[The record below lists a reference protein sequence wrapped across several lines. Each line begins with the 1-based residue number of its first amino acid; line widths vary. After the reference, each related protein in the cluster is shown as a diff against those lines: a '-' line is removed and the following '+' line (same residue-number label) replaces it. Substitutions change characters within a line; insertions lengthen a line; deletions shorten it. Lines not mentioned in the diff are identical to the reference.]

1 MMNQRP
7 TFMHFDGSRTGWC
20 VLYPVEIHIAGRQWE
35 EKLIVVPLNEWDIGV
50 RKFRFFTRC
59 GVTAHCYVPSP
70 KVERSI
76 SKTVA
81 DMKEYLKKLGK
92 LRQLQD
98 ELRSTKDELH
108 DMLNDYEFSL
118 TPFL

>member
-1 MMNQRP
+1 MNQRP
-7 TFMHFDGSRTGWC
+7 TFMNFDGSRTGWC
-20 VLYPVEIHIAGRQWE
+20 VLYPVDIHIAGRQWE
-35 EKLIVVPLNEWDIGV
+35 EKLIVVPLKEWDIGM
-50 RKFRFFTRC
+50 RKFGFLVHC
-59 GVTAHCYVPSP
+59 GVTTPSYVPSP

-76 SKTVA
+76 SKAVA
-81 DMKEYLKKLGK
+81 DMKEYLKKLVK
-92 LRQLQD
+92 LRQLQE